1 MSIRPSRV
9 SSILAAAL
17 TAAILSAAPSRG
29 LEFGVRA
36 GAVVD
41 DSDPYVGL
49 ELLAPLGN
57 SAWFFNPNVEFV
69 DSDGGDRVSANFD
82 FHYDVKTASDYY
94 LWGGLGAA
102 AIHTDGAR
110 GHGSSDDAGLN
121 LLAGI
126 GWKLESM
133 TPYAQLK
140 VVIAD
145 DSSIQAGVGIRF

>member
-9 SSILAAAL
+9 SSILVAAL
-17 TAAILSAAPSRG
+17 TVAILTAVPSHA
-29 LEFGVRA
+29 LDFGVRA

-41 DSDPYVGL
+41 DSDPYVGV

-57 SAWFFNPNVEFV
+57 SSWFFNPNIEFV
-69 DSDGGDRVSANFD
+69 DADSGDRVSANFD
-82 FHYDVKTASDYY
+82 FHYDVKTASEYY

-102 AIHTDGAR
+102 AIHTESAR
-110 GHGSSDDAGLN
+110 GRKSSDDAGLN

-140 VVIAD
+140 VVISD